1 MSESSRK
8 LSGDSAATAI
18 GAGSGL
24 APAKGPGPGSWSG
37 AARDAWVA
45 VRGSPIAMVGA
56 SIVLFWVLCA
66 LLAPWIA
73 PYPPNKLDMLA
84 IDDPYP
90 SAAHW
95 LGVDNLGRDMVS
107 RLIWGARTVLTVAP
121 IAVLGATMLGIIL
134 GLTAGYRGGWVDNV
148 IMRICD
154 TLLAFPRIILYLIII
169 ARFGASALNIVL
181 VVTFTAAPIIAR
193 IVRGVT
199 LDVRN
204 RDYVAAARMRGE
216 SSLYIMFVEILPNAR
231 GPLIVDLFLR
241 LGFTTVTIGALGFL
255 GVGLPPPDPDWG
267 GMVKETYGM
276 IFIWPHMTLF
286 PAIAISSLII
296 GFNFLATGLQEMA
309 RDG

>member
-1 MSESSRK
+1 MSEIGPEV
-8 LSGDSAATAI
+8 SGGQPVAAA
-18 GAGSGL
+18 AFVL
-24 APAKGPGPGSWSG
+24 MQAAPANWKAIAKRVSRL
-37 AARDAWVA
+37 AKR
-45 VRGSPIAMVGA
+45 SPIALVGGA
-56 SIVLFWVLCA
+56 IVVFWVACA
-66 LLAPWIA
+66 LFAPWIA
-73 PYPPNKLDMLA
+73 PYPPNKLDALA
-84 IDDPYP
+84 MAYPYP

-95 LGVDNLGRDMVS
+95 LGVDNLGRDLLS

-121 IAVLGATMLGIIL
+121 IAVGSAAALGIIL
-134 GLTAGYRGGWVDNV
+134 GLLAGYRGGWIDAV
-148 IMRICD
+148 IMRTGD

-169 ARFGASALNIVL
+169 ARFGASAFNIIL
-181 VVTFTAAPIIAR
+181 VVTVTNAPIIAR
-193 IVRGVT
+193 IIRGVT

-216 SSLYIMFVEILPNAR
+216 NIFYIMFVEILPNAR
-231 GPLIVDLFLR
+231 GPLVVDLFLR

-286 PAIAISSLII
+286 PAAAISSLVI